1 MLADILWL
9 ALTSQMSISSIAYR
23 AWDHDIMS
31 SAVHYG
37 TVSCKSKL
45 IMEYTSF
52 GNTVDTEPSV
62 FQGLLTCFP
71 LYYLLASV
79 CSVLC
84 GKQHGSNYPEC
95 IATSKLYRFTV
106 YYRLNWNARVQSQK
120 FHLEHSL
127 KSDFQ
132 TENWISPTNSK
143 LIIKDGVSA
152 RKQ

>member
-1 MLADILWL
+1 MLANILWL
-9 ALTSQMSISSIAYR
+9 ALTSPNVISSIAYR

-37 TVSCKSKL
+37 TVSCKSEL
-45 IMEYTSF
+45 IMEYQLLVIRCIQSQVF
-52 GNTVDTEPSV
+52 

-95 IATSKLYRFTV
+95 TASSKLYRFTV
-106 YYRLNWNARVQSQK
+106 HYRLNWNARVPSEN
-120 FHLEHSL
+120 FHLEHSH

>member
-1 MLADILWL
+1 MLANILWL
-9 ALTSQMSISSIAYR
+9 ALTSQNGISSIAYR

-37 TVSCKSKL
+37 TVSCKSEL

-52 GNTVDTEPSV
+52 GNTVHTECFSGFINV
-62 FQGLLTCFP
+62 FSSLLPVSFCLFCFVWKTTWQQLP
-71 LYYLLASV
+71 RM
-79 CSVLC
+79 
-84 GKQHGSNYPEC
+84 

-106 YYRLNWNARVQSQK
+106 HYRLNWNARVPSEK

-132 TENWISPTNSK
+132 TENWISSTNSK
-143 LIIKDGVSA
+143 LIMKDGVSA
-152 RKQ
+152 RKQQ